1 MIEQRRTSAAFPLFA
16 AAILAACG
24 QTQSPA
30 VEPAGGQAGRAE
42 TTAPAA
48 LAGATDPGPASP
60 AAAGSAAG
68 DPTVPAASPATATT
82 DGSTTVAA
90 PDPAAAG
97 AAAPSTAAPSTA
109 AGDGGGG
116 PEPARAAAPGPDAGD
131 AGPAAPAGD
140 QAPAAAPPAPA
151 AAGDAAAPTRPE
163 GWQPEDPATHP
174 LSIQRLRGQAYPG
187 SDLVVV
193 QDLPAGSNYRRQVV
207 SYTSE
212 GLTIYG
218 LFTVPDGERPA
229 TGWPVVIFNHGYIP
243 PAQYRTTE
251 RYVAYQDA
259 FARAGYITLKS
270 DYRGHGS
277 SGGEATSGRGSP
289 AYTIDVLNA
298 MASVLR
304 HPDAD
309 PNRVGMWGHS
319 MGGSITLRA
328 MVLSDQIKAGV
339 IWAGVVAS
347 YTDMYNRLGSPSA
360 GTPNPN
366 AAPGRRGWR
375 SDLVERFGT
384 PDENPAAWDAVSPNA
399 HLAEISG
406 PLQLHHGTND
416 HSVPLAYS
424 ERLHAQMQAAGQP
437 SELFVYQGDDHNLSG
452 NLGTALQ
459 RSVAFFDQHVKG
471 IAPGG

>member
-1 MIEQRRTSAAFPLFA
+1 MTKQRHSSAAVTLFA
-16 AAILAACG
+16 AIVVAACG
-24 QTQSPA
+24 QSRPPA
-30 VEPAGGQAGRAE
+30 AGPGGGRDGQA
-42 TTAPAA
+42 TTSSQATVVGPTGSESSTGSAASNPAAPATLVVTVEA
-48 LAGATDPGPASP
+48 TRATDP
-60 AAAGSAAG
+60 AAAAA
-68 DPTVPAASPATATT
+68 AA
-82 DGSTTVAA
+82 GSTTVAEVGGGPG
-90 PDPAAAG
+90 PDRAVE
-97 AAAPSTAAPSTA
+97 
-109 AGDGGGG
+109 AGDGAGGTG
-116 PEPARAAAPGPDAGD
+116 AAGVPAGANDAATPARPD
-131 AGPAAPAGD
+131 
-140 QAPAAAPPAPA
+140 
-151 AAGDAAAPTRPE
+151 

-193 QDLPAGSNYRRQVV
+193 RELPAGSNYSRQVV
-207 SYTSE
+207 SYESE

-218 LFTVPDGERPA
+218 LLTVPNGERPA
-229 TGWPVVIFNHGYIP
+229 TGFPVVVFNHGYIP

-277 SGGEATSGRGSP
+277 SEGEATSGRSSP

-298 MASVLR
+298 MSSVLR

-328 MVLSDQIKAGV
+328 MVLSNQIKAGV
-339 IWAGVVAS
+339 VWAGVVAS
-347 YTDMYNRLGSPSA
+347 YTDMFNRLGSSTTA
-360 GTPNPN
+360 NPNPN
-366 AAPGRRGWR
+366 TTSNRRGWR
-375 SDLVERFGT
+375 SDLLERFGT

-424 ERLHAQMQAAGQP
+424 ERLDEQMQAAGRTT
-437 SELFVYQGDDHNLSG
+437 ELFIYQGDDHNLAG
-452 NLGTALQ
+452 NLTTALR
-459 RSVAFFDQHVKG
+459 RSVEFFDQHVKSA
-471 IAPGG
+471 APGG